1 MKRNKFF
8 SPALML
14 EGIKQTKVIGICFAI
29 ISILLSCSFPFLKII
44 ESSANNWNSDVIMD
58 LGSFVLPIFLVQ
70 YLMPI
75 IMIFVLFNFM
85 NSRKASDFYH
95 SIPLSKTCIYI
106 TYTVVSLLWSL
117 AVILVST
124 FLSYTFYAFA
134 PEVIVNSEF
143 IWTTIISSFIL
154 AMLITSITL
163 VAKGLSGTLFTNI
176 IITLIIMFL
185 PRIIILLY
193 TTAVNTA
200 VKITDVSFMSFADIY
215 NNIIFAP
222 FTTNQFMY
230 EYIEQETLPILNA
243 STLWYSAILAI
254 IYFVIGFVINKFRK
268 SESAGKSAAYKGVQP
283 VVRILLGSIPLL
295 LISFNLA
302 CGFNVRTE
310 FWFIG
315 IVISLL
321 AYFLYELITTKSTKK
336 LITAIPFYLIAIFVN
351 AIFVVTCVGERNFI
365 LNDIPE
371 SSEISS
377 VGISNY
383 SDYSNAI
390 NIDDNYYKYKSENV
404 KFNDKELI
412 EILQSSLADTVEKVK
427 ENNVEELYKD
437 NYMPYDVII
446 HCSSGRDIK
455 RTIYVNINKYNGS
468 SKPSL
473 DSYLYKNQEYMDIL
487 YSLPT
492 DKELRSIKID
502 SSNMDFSK
510 DELNELWKTYKEE
523 FNSASD
529 KNKSILSYRDN
540 SGNYDDIYGINDIT
554 NIKVTGYVGMNNFSQ
569 HYVVNANITPKTYS
583 KIINKTMS
591 KLIKDNIVDTVK
603 KSESDAKYFRL
614 DFSDLKNANNNFVLE
629 YYNDNIDNNDLM
641 MNPSVDGTLKRY
653 NVNYSDSEIDRKYI
667 SKLRKISDIIIN
679 AISDNVDVEK
689 DNLIQCSLSTNVNFE
704 YPYDGDRISGYSMN
718 AQIETVYVTVYVN
731 ITDEQYY
738 EINNILSKCS
748 NHTNYVDAGN

>member
-14 EGIKQTKVIGICFAI
+14 EGIKQTKVVGICFAI
-29 ISILLSCSFPFLKII
+29 VSILLSCYFPFLKIM
-44 ESSANNWNSDVIMD
+44 ESSANYWKSDVIMD
-58 LGSFVLPIFLVQ
+58 LGSFVLPIFVLQ

-75 IMIFVLFNFM
+75 VVVFVLFNFM

-95 SIPLSKTCIYI
+95 SIPLSKTCIYV
-106 TYTVVSLLWSL
+106 TYTIVALLWSL

-124 FLSYTFYAFA
+124 FLSYILYSFA
-134 PEVIVNSEF
+134 PEIIINSEF

-193 TTAVNTA
+193 TSAVNAA

-230 EYIEQETLPILNA
+230 GYIKQETLPISNA

-254 IYFVIGFVINKFRK
+254 IYFVIGFFINKFRK

-295 LISFNLA
+295 LISTNLA
-302 CGFNVRTE
+302 CGLNVSVE

-321 AYFLYELITTKSTKK
+321 AYFLYELITTKNAKK
-336 LITAIPFYLIAIFVN
+336 LLTAIPFYLIAILVN
-351 AIFVVTCVGERNFI
+351 AIFVVACVGEKNFI

-371 SSEISS
+371 PSEISS
-377 VGISNY
+377 VSISNY
-383 SDYSNAI
+383 IDYSNAI
-390 NIDDNYYKYKSENV
+390 NIDDNYYKYKAEDV

-412 EILQSSLADTVEKVK
+412 DILQSSLVDTVEKVK
-427 ENNVEELYKD
+427 ESNFDELTRD

-487 YSLPT
+487 FSLPT
-492 DKELRSIKID
+492 DKELKSIKID

-540 SGNYDDIYGINDIT
+540 SGNYDNIYGINNIT

-569 HYVVNANITPKTYS
+569 HYLVNANITPKTYS
-583 KIINKTMS
+583 KLINKTMS
-591 KLIKDNIVDTVK
+591 KLIKDNIIDTVK
-603 KSESDAKYFRL
+603 KNESDAAYFRL
-614 DFSDLKNANNNFVLE
+614 DFSDLKNTNNNFILE
-629 YYNDNIDNNDLM
+629 YYNDNIGDDDLM
-641 MNPSVDGTLKRY
+641 MSPSVDGTLKRY
-653 NVNYSDSEIDRKYI
+653 NVNYSDSGIDKKYI
-667 SKLRKISDIIIN
+667 PELRKISNIIIN

-704 YPYDGDRISGYSMN
+704 YSYDDDRISGYSLN
-718 AQIETVYVTVYVN
+718 SQSETVYVN
-731 ITDEQYY
+731 ITDEQYD

-748 NHTNYVDAGN
+748 KHTNYVDTEN